1 MKRLVPLSLALSV
14 STVVLAN
21 PPQTGADK
29 VIRYKLPDSNF
40 PIALAVE
47 VPEGYSEIH
56 ISGLTPGAVP
66 QKDLTGATAVYGDT
80 RAQTISVLE
89 SIQSTLKSMGLDMGD
104 IVKMQAYLV
113 GDPKQGGKMD
123 FAGFMEGYNQFF
135 GTEAQPK
142 VPARSAIQVAGLFDP
157 GWLVEIEV
165 TAARKKP

>member
-1 MKRLVPLSLALSV
+1 MKRLNPFALALSLAI
-14 STVVLAN
+14 LAE
-21 PPQTGADK
+21 PLCASAAE

-89 SIQSTLKSMGLDMGD
+89 SIQSTLKSMSLGMGD
-104 IVKMQAYLV
+104 VVKMQAYLV
-113 GDPKQGGKMD
+113 GDPKKDGRMD

-135 GTEAQPK
+135 GTAAQPK

-165 TAARKKP
+165 TAVRKKP

>member
-1 MKRLVPLSLALSV
+1 MKRFNTFTLALSLA
-14 STVVLAN
+14 VLAG
-21 PPQTGADK
+21 PLCAGAAE

-66 QKDLTGATAVYGDT
+66 QKDLSGASVVYGDT
-80 RAQTISVLE
+80 RAQTINVLE
-89 SIQSTLKSMGLDMGD
+89 SIQKTLKSMGLGMGD
-104 IVKMQAYLV
+104 VVKMQAYLV
-113 GDPKQGGKMD
+113 GDPKKDGKMD

-135 GTEAQPK
+135 GTAAQPK

-165 TAARKKP
+165 TAVRKKP